1 MNNRTLK
8 DLLYEQVSR
17 IGKAFA
23 SPKRLELLEML
34 AQGEKSVE
42 MLTTELAIDV
52 KLTSAHLKA
61 LRDANLVQSRRE
73 GKYIFYSL
81 SGGDVAQLGVS
92 LRTVAE
98 EHLVEMRLALQQ
110 LMAEPDYLVK
120 TSRSDLLQQARSGQ
134 VVVIDVRPQSEF
146 EAAHLPF
153 ARSIPLAELEH
164 RISELPQGADIVAY
178 CRGPFCVMSDAA
190 VKMLLARGYSA
201 KKTTDGV
208 SEWQAAGFA
217 IESAPTYPATSKR
230 HT

>member
-1 MNNRTLK
+1 MNERTLK

-42 MLTTELAIDV
+42 MLTAELAIDV
-52 KLTSAHLKA
+52 KLASAHLKA
-61 LRDANLVQSRRE
+61 LRDANLVLARRE
-73 GKYIFYSL
+73 GKYVFYSL
-81 SGGDVAQLGVS
+81 SGADVAQLGVS

-98 EHLVEMRLALQQ
+98 EHLVEMRMALQQ

-120 TSRSDLLQQARSGQ
+120 TSRADLLAQARTGQ
-134 VVVIDVRPQSEF
+134 VVVIDVRPQAEF

-153 ARSIPLAELEH
+153 ARSLPLAELEQ
-164 RISELPQGADIVAY
+164 RISELPRDAEIVAY

-190 VKMLLARGYSA
+190 VKLLLARGYRA

-208 SEWQAAGFA
+208 SEWLAAGLPVEQIGA
-217 IESAPTYPATSKR
+217 GLPGGV
-230 HT
+230 